1 MVGDDDHAV
10 GLAAG
15 FFEGL
20 GDQRSSVPAHLRD
33 VRVGVADGRA
43 AAIEQ
48 RDDVQRRRFPYVNKP
63 VFTGSRV
70 PRSILEKKAMTIPAR
85 YENGVFRPLQDV
97 PIKEG
102 TVVEVHVPVEAPANK
117 PRSIGD
123 SPFAGMWKDREDMAD
138 SVEYINRLRRELHG

>member
-1 MVGDDDHAV
+1 
-10 GLAAG
+10 
-15 FFEGL
+15 
-20 GDQRSSVPAHLRD
+20 
-33 VRVGVADGRA
+33 
-43 AAIEQ
+43 
-48 RDDVQRRRFPYVNKP
+48 
-63 VFTGSRV
+63 
-70 PRSILEKKAMTIPAR
+70 MTIPAK

-102 TVVEVHVPVEAPANK
+102 TVVEVYVPVETPSGR